1 MTDPAADLAARLSE
15 AVTDER
21 VLGAV
26 ATVPRDLFVPP
37 ALRGRAW
44 DDEPLPI
51 GGGQTISQPRVVA
64 MMCAAL
70 ELDGSER
77 VLDVGTG
84 SGWHCALLAHLA
96 RRVWGIERDRTLAE
110 GARANLAAAGIANA
124 TVVQGDGS
132 AGLPEHAPYDAIN
145 VACAGVPADLE
156 TLEEQLA
163 RGGRLVAPVQTT
175 AEHQELVLIARRR
188 FGGLQRTWLGGV
200 SFVPLVRDDRTG

>member
-15 AVTDER
+15 AVADDR
-21 VLGAV
+21 VLGAI
-26 ATVPRDLFVPP
+26 AAVPRDRFVPQQ
-37 ALRGRAW
+37 LRDRAW

-70 ELDGSER
+70 ELGGDER

-84 SGWHCALLAHLA
+84 SGWHCALLARLA
-96 RRVWGIERDRTLAE
+96 REVWGIERDPVLAE
-110 GARANLAAAGIANA
+110 GARAHLAAAGIANA
-124 TVVQGDGS
+124 TVVDGDGS

-145 VACAGVPADLE
+145 VACAGAPADLE
-156 TLEEQLA
+156 ALEGQLA

-175 AEHQELVLIARRR
+175 PERQELLLVQRRR
-188 FGGLQRTWLGGV
+188 LGGVRRESLGGV
-200 SFVPLVRDDRTG
+200 SFVPLVRDGA